1 MVVSVEE
8 VASSLVREFLS
19 RKGLKRTIAC
29 MDEESPR
36 TAASISNRSDLRR
49 VLQVEGLNS
58 HNKAL
63 NSPLK
68 TLLEMIV
75 KSHIEGPTDDLVSLQ
90 GDPLHTSRSRANLNT
105 LTHGDGS
112 NPQYHTEEVPKTH
125 LNQRSVRQDNG
136 SLRDT
141 PVSGSPSPRQSSPP
155 DEDSDPAKQQPSG
168 AYLRD
173 NVSYPRRETA
183 ANESAVK
190 NRANRSRR
198 GVLGGPIA
206 NTPQD
211 PHKRRPST
219 RAGLPPSA
227 GGRESGPSE
236 HPGLSKGSARR
247 TPRGGSPPD
256 PGESSAAG
264 LLRDRQRGR
273 GPAEGRGSPGTH
285 DGVQGR
291 RPKPSTDLTMES
303 SQSSEMV
310 LDDFDYDED
319 FQDVSRVSLSQMDL
333 SQVSLQPGSLPQHS
347 HKSSRMDVQTATALK
362 ELLLGSGSRCFSPE
376 WRNQGFGFSETP
388 DLRYGIVQRKGGP
401 CGVLASVQACLL
413 QKLLFDDPNPAGEE
427 LGRLRPSDGVRRR
440 CLVLA
445 VSEVLWRAGEHK
457 TATLAITSGRSHFV
471 PSGHYKSEGL
481 LEKVTCFT
489 ADNLNA
495 LQWLLEE
502 HIQQF
507 ESGSFGCLLFCV
519 SAVLSRSIAKVRE
532 DMDVSSNTLIGAHG
546 YCTQELVNLLLCGQA
561 ASNVFDGQ
569 VQLDSTLLKGVT
581 QPCNIGLL
589 SLFEHHNICQVGSHL
604 KTPLFPIWV
613 VCSESHFSTLFGLQ
627 RELAT
632 NQDGRSRGPR
642 EFDLYYYDGLA
653 NQQQEI
659 RLSVSVGLAAAF
671 REDNDPELTPPLEQC
686 IRTKWKDAIVRWNDT
701 EPIL

>member
-1 MVVSVEE
+1 NMVVSVEE

-49 VLQVEGLNS
+49 VLQVEGLYS

-90 GDPLHTSRSRANLNT
+90 DLKRCILHRSETGETRRCQPLPASKF
-105 LTHGDGS
+105 
-112 NPQYHTEEVPKTH
+112 P
-125 LNQRSVRQDNG
+125 
-136 SLRDT
+136 
-141 PVSGSPSPRQSSPP
+141 PRR
-155 DEDSDPAKQQPSG
+155 DSDPAKQQPSG

-173 NVSYPRRETA
+173 NVSFPRRETA
-183 ANESAVK
+183 ANESALK

-206 NTPQD
+206 NTPQ
-211 PHKRRPST
+211 
-219 RAGLPPSA
+219 
-227 GGRESGPSE
+227 
-236 HPGLSKGSARR
+236 
-247 TPRGGSPPD
+247 
-256 PGESSAAG
+256 
-264 LLRDRQRGR
+264 
-273 GPAEGRGSPGTH
+273 
-285 DGVQGR
+285 
-291 RPKPSTDLTMES
+291 
-303 SQSSEMV
+303 
-310 LDDFDYDED
+310 
-319 FQDVSRVSLSQMDL
+319 
-333 SQVSLQPGSLPQHS
+333 
-347 HKSSRMDVQTATALK
+347 ALK
-362 ELLLGSGSRCFSPE
+362 EVLLGSGSRCFSPE
-376 WRNQGFGFSETP
+376 WRNQGFGFSESP

-413 QKLLFDDPNPAGEE
+413 QKLLFD
-427 LGRLRPSDGVRRR
+427 RLRPSDAVRRR

-445 VSEVLWRAGEHK
+445 ISEMLWRAGEHK

-519 SAVLSRSIAKVRE
+519 SAVLSRSIAKVRV

-581 QPCNIGLL
+581 QRCHIGLL

-659 RLSVSVGLAAAF
+659 RLSV
-671 REDNDPELTPPLEQC
+671 DNDPELTPPLEQC
-686 IRTKWKDAIVRWNDT
+686 IRTWKDAIVRWNDT